1 MKMAEL
7 TTRILFDALPNS
19 NPKEEWERKWE
30 ERMKKEWEEYIKSK
44 ERKPKK
50 EWEKTWKELEKKLGL
65 KYEKEE
71 ELMLKN
77 LLAARMATEKKIE
90 EVARDLTEIKAKLPP
105 TRTAREKAAKYEAL
119 ETMGIPREWAVK
131 KPWQAGTRLGVRV
144 LYDAQA
150 RCMHEALKV
159 GDQLGDAYLFLQRSK
174 RAEPERAAR
183 WIRRYFAK
191 ARKLEEER
199 SKLYDTCGVML
210 PEKPLEYDEYEK
222 YYKDLKQRFKNKER
236 ELRLAKKL
244 SRSKF
249 SFPSV
254 PRCGYDMVD
263 LMRKIGEIESLIL
276 VGEPAYKPFPEGEEI
291 KKLILEKLG
300 LLEEEEKK
308 VTLKRRVTLKSIID
322 RLERDACSCSEP
334 RAKKEVYE
342 ILDAIKRKVKE
353 GDMTV
358 IEDLEDLKEQFSS
371 CLSRKMLPIKIIKR
385 EPKELRKA
393 LKRAETIEE
402 VVTLKVMYDLMSKWD
417 KDVKRAAQE
426 FYTDPK
432 IMEMILNGFGK
443 TFETPP

>member
-1 MKMAEL
+1 MLKMAEL
-7 TTRILFDALPNS
+7 TTKILFDAIPNS
-19 NPKEEWERKWE
+19 NQKEEWERKWE

-50 EWEKTWKELEKKLGL
+50 EWEKTWEELEKKLGL

-77 LLAARMATEKKIE
+77 LFAARMATEKKIE

-174 RAEPERAAR
+174 AEPERAAR
-183 WIRRYFAK
+183 WMRRYFAK
-191 ARKLEEER
+191 ARKLEKER

-244 SRSKF
+244 TRSRF

-276 VGEPAYKPFPEGEEI
+276 VGKPAYKPFPEGEEI

-334 RAKKEVYE
+334 RAKKEVYK

-371 CLSRKMLPIKIIKR
+371 CLSRKMLPIKIPASK
-385 EPKELRKA
+385 
-393 LKRAETIEE
+393 AETIEE
-402 VVTLKVMYDLMSKWD
+402 AVTSRVMVDLINKW
-417 KDVKRAAQE
+417 KAEKAARE

-432 IMEMILNGFGK
+432 IMEMLASGFGK